1 MYASS
6 ALRRGNLFNYIYNA
20 HAIEPLQ
27 RRKSAILL
35 FHFVSV
41 AHAQFSV
48 NFHTCFFQPIRGRV
62 GHVILSRDNAHE
74 ARGAQG
80 IITILLLCSQ

>member
-41 AHAQFSV
+41 ARAR
-48 NFHTCFFQPIRGRV
+48 TYLR
-62 GHVILSRDNAHE
+62 SRDRFFLN
-74 ARGAQG
+74 RF
-80 IITILLLCSQ
+80 